1 VDGLYDSL
9 QALQILLNSKQ
20 IESAA
25 IGALAVAAWGV
36 ARLTSDV
43 DVKVLIQRDETEL
56 LWSTLKERYTLLLQ
70 DDPAW
75 QVKQSGLLFLRDASG
90 HRIDV
95 MLCDTSFDVAAIK
108 RAQDLEVR
116 PGLVVRVC
124 SPEDLIVY
132 KLVSTRARD
141 HEDAQNVIRR
151 QAHCLDENYVVG
163 WLQQFEAALDDSTL
177 VEAFQSSIRRSRKK
191 S

>member
-1 VDGLYDSL
+1 MDGLYDSL
-9 QALQILLNSKQ
+9 QALQVLLKSKH

-43 DVKVLIQRDETEL
+43 DVKVSVHRDEAEL
-56 LWSTLKERYTLLLQ
+56 LLSTLKERYTPLLQ

-75 QVKQSGLLFLRDASG
+75 QIRQSGLLFLRDAGG

-95 MLCDTSFDVAAIK
+95 MLCDTSFDVAAIE

-141 HEDAQNVIRR
+141 HEDAQSVIRR
-151 QAHCLDENYVVG
+151 QGHFLDETYVVG

-177 VEAFQSSIRRSRKK
+177 VEAFRAALRRSRKK
-191 S
+191 T